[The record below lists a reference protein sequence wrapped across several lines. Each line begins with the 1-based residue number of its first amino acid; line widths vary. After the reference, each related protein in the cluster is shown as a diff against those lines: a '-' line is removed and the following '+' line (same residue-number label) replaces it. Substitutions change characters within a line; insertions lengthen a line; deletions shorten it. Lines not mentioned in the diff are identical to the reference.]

1 MSSLKEKIVLLK
13 QNINAELDY
22 CNSADTPY
30 LCDAISKT
38 ENKNK
43 VVKQIVEM
51 VGKRGLTISQSIS
64 ELEWQLN
71 PNNVE

>member
-1 MSSLKEKIVLLK
+1 MSDIKEKIALLK
-13 QNINAELDY
+13 QNINAELDF

-30 LCDAISKT
+30 VCDAIST
-38 ENKNK
+38 AQNKNK
-43 VVKQIVEM
+43 IVSQIVEM

>member
-1 MSSLKEKIVLLK
+1 MNSLKEKIELLK
-13 QNINAELDY
+13 QNINAELDF

-38 ENKNK
+38 ESKNK
-43 VVKQIVEM
+43 IVKQIVEM
-51 VGKRGLTISQSIS
+51 VGKRGMTISQCIS
-64 ELEWQLN
+64 DLEWQLN